1 MSFLHNLAP
10 RRAVLWAAFAA
21 LLAAALPAR
30 AADSVTVFAAASMKD
45 AVEDAIA
52 DWRGADASRPEVV
65 VSFASS
71 SVLARQIEAGA
82 GADIFI
88 SANPDWMDW
97 LAERDAIAP
106 DTRRDIARNTIV
118 IARLG
123 DTGFDSAAAALDGV
137 ERIAMGDPEHVPA
150 GKYGRQALESA
161 GLWADVQP
169 KAVFGEN
176 VRVALTLAERG
187 EADAAIVYG
196 SDLVISETLKAAY
209 VFPADG
215 HDPIVYPA
223 ALTAGANDAALGFL
237 DFLSGADGQAILAR
251 FGFSS
256 AGP

>member
-1 MSFLHNLAP
+1 MSFLRGFLLCGH
-10 RRAVLWAAFAA
+10 AVATAI
-21 LLAAALPAR
+21 LLAALVPAR
-30 AADSVTVFAAASMKD
+30 AADALTVFAAASMKD
-45 AVEDAIA
+45 AVEEAVSA
-52 DWRGADASRPEVV
+52 WRGADATRPRVV

-71 SVLARQIEAGA
+71 SVLARQIDAGA
-82 GADIFI
+82 GADLYI
-88 SANPDWMDW
+88 SANVQWMDW
-97 LAERDAIAP
+97 LAERDAIASA
-106 DTRRDIARNTIV
+106 TRRDIARNTIV

-123 DTGFDSAAAALDGV
+123 DGAFDSAAAALEGA

-150 GKYGRQALESA
+150 GRYARQALESA

-209 VFPADG
+209 VFPAAG

-223 ALTAGANDAALGFL
+223 ALTANGDPSALSFL
-237 DFLSGADGQAILAR
+237 DFLSGAEGQAILAR
-251 FGFSS
+251 FGFGAAS
-256 AGP
+256 P